1 MDVKAVSSAPPNNE
15 YLIKVNDIGGEY
27 SGGSENWRVRKGIGN
42 YYGNKHSRIRN
53 DSDTGGDSLARCVL
67 LHEATKRASIE
78 GEQFLLSFKIPNN
91 IIYMKVTFE

>member
-42 YYGNKHSRIRN
+42 YYGNKHSRVRN
-53 DSDTGGDSLARCVL
+53 GCDTGGDSLARCVL

-78 GEQFLLSFKIPNN
+78 GEHFCSLSKYP
-91 IIYMKVTFE
+91 IILYI